1 MRLCYLATTLGVTI
15 VTICDLLP
23 TVQARMLEAEEQ
35 LAQLRRAHDELEAR
49 RAEGAGQL
57 EAAGWR
63 AEALE
68 QERASPN
75 PNPFPTP
82 TPTPTLTCEP

>member
-1 MRLCYLATTLGVTI
+1 MSLCS
-15 VTICDLLP
+15 LLP

-35 LAQLRRAHDELEAR
+35 LAQLRRAHAELEAR
-49 RAEGAGQL
+49 SAEGAGQL

-68 QERASPN
+68 QERRPPN
-75 PNPFPTP
+75 PIPTP